1 MELGALFL
9 ILALL
14 TLVGLFVSRPFMES
28 RRSFAISAE
37 EHELSS
43 LMAERDRLLTALQ
56 ELDFDHVLGKIPAE
70 DYPNM
75 RAALF
80 GQAAEVLHHIDEL
93 QPQKIAA
100 PNAESRVEAA
110 IAARRAD
117 ASAAKL
123 PASAS
128 SPVARNEGDDDLED
142 LIAARRAQRKEK
154 SGGFCPNC
162 GKPVLRSDRFCPS
175 CGKPVR

>member
-1 MELGALFL
+1 MEPGAIFL
-9 ILALL
+9 ILAVLV
-14 TLVGLFVSRPFMES
+14 LVGLFVSRPFIES
-28 RRSFAISAE
+28 RRAYAVSAE
-37 EHELSS
+37 EHELSH
-43 LMAERDRLLTALQ
+43 LLAERDSLITALQ

-75 RAALF
+75 RAALLTH
-80 GQAAEVLHHIDEL
+80 AADVLRRIDEL
-93 QPQKIAA
+93 QPQKTSVAD
-100 PNAESRVEAA
+100 AESRVEAA

-117 ASAAKL
+117 ASAAAQL

-128 SPVARNEGDDDLED
+128 DDDLEAR
-142 LIAARRAQRKEK
+142 IAARRAQRKEK

-175 CGKPVR
+175 CGKAVR

>member
-1 MELGALFL
+1 MEPGAIFL
-9 ILALL
+9 ILAVLV
-14 TLVGLFVSRPFMES
+14 LVGLFISRPFLEN
-28 RRSFAISAE
+28 RRVQAVSAQ
-37 EHELSS
+37 EHEISHL
-43 LMAERDRLLTALQ
+43 LAERDSLITALQ

-75 RAALF
+75 RAALLTH
-80 GQAAEVLHHIDEL
+80 AADVLRRIDEL
-93 QPQKIAA
+93 QPSQTSPAD
-100 PNAESRVEAA
+100 AESRVEAA

-117 ASAAKL
+117 VAAKL
-123 PASAS
+123 TASAPS
-128 SPVARNEGDDDLED
+128 DDDLEA

-175 CGKPVR
+175 CGKAIR

>member
-9 ILALL
+9 TLVLL
-14 TLVGLFVSRPFMES
+14 ILVGLFVSRPFMES

-37 EHELSS
+37 EHEISS
-43 LMAERDRLLTALQ
+43 LIAERDRLITALQ
-56 ELDFDHVLGKIPAE
+56 ELDFDQVLGKIPPE

-75 RAALF
+75 RAALL
-80 GQAAEVLHHIDEL
+80 GQAADVLRHIDEL
-93 QPQKIAA
+93 QPQKISA
-100 PNAESRVEAA
+100 PNAESRIEAA

-117 ASAAKL
+117 ASAAK
-123 PASAS
+123 PIASAS
-128 SPVARNEGDDDLED
+128 TDDDLED
-142 LIAARRAQRKEK
+142 LVAARRAQRKEK

-162 GKPVLRSDRFCPS
+162 GKPVLRSDHFCPS

>member
-1 MELGALFL
+1 MELGAVFF
-9 ILALL
+9 ILAVFV
-14 TLVGLFVSRPFMES
+14 LVGLFVSRPFMES
-28 RRSFAISAE
+28 RRSFAISAQ

-43 LMAERDRLLTALQ
+43 LMAERDSLITSLQ

-75 RAALF
+75 RAALL
-80 GQAAEVLHHIDEL
+80 GHAADVLRRIDEI
-93 QPQKIAA
+93 QPRKTAA
-100 PNAESRVEAA
+100 PDVESRVEAA

-117 ASAAKL
+117 ASAAAKL
-123 PASAS
+123 PASA
-128 SPVARNEGDDDLED
+128 PEDDDLEAQ
-142 LIAARRAQRKEK
+142 IAARRAQRKEK

-175 CGKPVR
+175 CGQAAR

>member
-1 MELGALFL
+1 MELGAIFL

-14 TLVGLFVSRPFMES
+14 VLVGLFVSRPFMES
-28 RRSFAISAE
+28 RRSFSISAE

-43 LMAERDRLLTALQ
+43 LMAERDSLITALQ

-75 RAALF
+75 RTALLGHAAD
-80 GQAAEVLHHIDEL
+80 VLRRIDEIE
-93 QPQKIAA
+93 PQKNAA
-100 PNAESRVEAA
+100 SDAESRVEAA

-117 ASAAKL
+117 ASVAKL
-123 PASAS
+123 PDSAPS
-128 SPVARNEGDDDLED
+128 LVPMYDEDDDLED

-175 CGKPVR
+175 CGKAIR

>member
-1 MELGALFL
+1 MEPGAIFL
-9 ILALL
+9 ILAVLL
-14 TLVGLFVSRPFMES
+14 LVGLFISRPFLEN
-28 RRSFAISAE
+28 RRVQAVSAQ
-37 EHELSS
+37 EHEISHL
-43 LMAERDRLLTALQ
+43 LAERDSLITALQ

-75 RAALF
+75 RAALLAH
-80 GQAAEVLHHIDEL
+80 AADVLRRIDEL
-93 QPQKIAA
+93 QPPQTSLAD
-100 PNAESRVEAA
+100 AESRVKAA

-117 ASAAKL
+117 ASAKL
-123 PASAS
+123 PVSAPS
-128 SPVARNEGDDDLED
+128 DDDLED

-175 CGKPVR
+175 CGKAIR

>member
-14 TLVGLFVSRPFMES
+14 VLVGLFVSRPFMES
-28 RRSFAISAE
+28 RRSFAISAQ

-43 LMAERDRLLTALQ
+43 LMAERDRLITALQ

-75 RAALF
+75 RAALL
-80 GQAAEVLHHIDEL
+80 GQAADVLRLIDEI
-93 QPQKIAA
+93 QPQETAM
-100 PNAESRVEAA
+100 PNAETRVESA

-117 ASAAKL
+117 ASRAKS
-123 PASAS
+123 PDSA
-128 SPVARNEGDDDLED
+128 PTEDDMED

-175 CGKPVR
+175 CGKSVR

>member
-1 MELGALFL
+1 MELGAIFL
-9 ILALL
+9 ILAVLA
-14 TLVGLFVSRPFMES
+14 LVGLFVSRPFIES
-28 RRSFAISAE
+28 RRAYAISAE
-37 EHELSS
+37 EHEISHL
-43 LMAERDRLLTALQ
+43 LAERDSLITALQ
-56 ELDFDHVLGKIPAE
+56 ELDFDHVLGKIPTE

-75 RAALF
+75 RAALLTH
-80 GQAAEVLHHIDEL
+80 AADVLRRVDEL
-93 QPQKIAA
+93 QPQKTSVAD
-100 PNAESRVEAA
+100 AESRVEAA

-117 ASAAKL
+117 AAAAQL

-128 SPVARNEGDDDLED
+128 DDDLED

-175 CGKPVR
+175 CGKAVR